1 MKNLKTIIVNDV
13 FYSSES
19 FVVRCC
25 YNYIYIPIFNI
36 FSSTVKRTIKSNVWE
51 SVRTKLIQRHFSNNN
66 LDFNVLQQYKDNL

>member
-19 FVVRCC
+19 FVVSCC
-25 YNYIYIPIFNI
+25 YNYIYIPFFNI

-51 SVRTKLIQRHFSNNN
+51 SVRTKLIHRHFSNNN
-66 LDFNVLQQYKDNL
+66 LDFNALQQYKENL